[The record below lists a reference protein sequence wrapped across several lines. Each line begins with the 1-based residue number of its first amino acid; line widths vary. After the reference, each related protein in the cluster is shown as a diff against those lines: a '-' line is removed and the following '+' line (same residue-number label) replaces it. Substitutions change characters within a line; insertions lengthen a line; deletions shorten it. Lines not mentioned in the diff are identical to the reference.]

1 MVGFRSKVAQ
11 KVLNYF
17 FLNESAELYVN
28 EAARLLQE
36 DPKNVYRMLVLFEEE
51 GLLRSCFKG
60 RERHFRADKTSPV
73 YKNYKAVFLR
83 SAGVERLLKNALG
96 ALKGLKSAC
105 IFGSYAN
112 SGFTAQSDI
121 DVLLVGSHE
130 PLAAERALLKLRKNL
145 GRELNL
151 VNMTPEE
158 YGRKSGKDQFLKSV
172 FEKNIIRLL

>member
-1 MVGFRSKVAQ
+1 MVSFKSKVAR

-17 FLNESAELYVN
+17 FLNKSTELYVN

-36 DPKNVYRMLVLFEEE
+36 DPKNVYRMLVLFEGE
-51 GLLRSCFKG
+51 GLLKSRFKG
-60 RERHFRADKTSPV
+60 RERYFSANHSAPG

-83 SAGVERLLKNALG
+83 SAGVEHILKDALAG
-96 ALKGLKSAC
+96 LKDLKSAY

-121 DVLLVGSHE
+121 DILLVGEHE
-130 PLAAERALLKLRKNL
+130 PLEAERALLKPRKNL
-145 GRELNL
+145 GRELNI

-158 YGRKSGKDQFLKSV
+158 FKRKSGKDQFLKNV
-172 FEKNIIRLL
+172 FEKKTIRLL